1 MNHSIYILYS
11 DTADKYYVGETE
23 DVLQRL
29 ILHNL
34 GTFSGSST
42 KIASDWKILA
52 TFLLKNRIEARIV
65 EKYIKQ
71 MKSRKFTESLIANL
85 DFFLNFK
92 ELVFQKFNIIISKQ

>member
-1 MNHSIYILYS
+1 MNHFIYILYS

-23 DVLQRL
+23 DVVQRL
-29 ILHNL
+29 ILHNS

-42 KIASDWKILA
+42 KIACDWKILA
-52 TFLLKNRIEARIV
+52 TFLLRNRIEARIV

-71 MKSRKFTESLIANL
+71 MKSRKFTESLITNL

-92 ELVFQKFNIIISKQ
+92 ELVFQKFTIIISKQ